1 MSTSLTAARLLSN
14 KSLIM
19 IMKRNYIKPETKT
32 LRLRL
37 APFLNGSLK
46 GTTDTIDDQNLG
58 EGGPDDQS
66 REWGQKMW
74 DDMD

>member
-1 MSTSLTAARLLSN
+1 
-14 KSLIM
+14 M

-37 APFLNGSLK
+37 APFLNGSVK
-46 GTTDTIDDQNLG
+46 PTSDKIDDQNLD
-58 EGGPDDQS
+58 EGGPGDQS
-66 REWGQKMW
+66 RAWGQKMW